1 MQKIETQN
9 HNELKSAAQT
19 QDHPAVC
26 VFEGFKYCIEV
37 RNDTKKRN
45 VLRQIEW
52 ISKSCV
58 NLCLL
63 SKYVHTLTLSVHSVS
78 LF

>member
-26 VFEGFKYCIEV
+26 VFEGFKY
-37 RNDTKKRN
+37 
-45 VLRQIEW
+45 
-52 ISKSCV
+52 
-58 NLCLL
+58 
-63 SKYVHTLTLSVHSVS
+63 Y
-78 LF
+78 

>member
-1 MQKIETQN
+1 MTQMHQEVRIRKPVKCKRLKQN
-9 HNELKSAAQT
+9 HNELKSASKT

-45 VLRQIEW
+45 VLRQIE
-52 ISKSCV
+52 
-58 NLCLL
+58 
-63 SKYVHTLTLSVHSVS
+63 
-78 LF
+78 